1 MCFFS
6 STVVVAHAQW
16 RASCTQNESA
26 WGTTNVTNVRL
37 DEPFVIETL
46 MQQ

>member
-1 MCFFS
+1 MFFS

-16 RASCTQNESA
+16 RASRTQNESV

-37 DEPFVIETL
+37 DEPFVIETIL